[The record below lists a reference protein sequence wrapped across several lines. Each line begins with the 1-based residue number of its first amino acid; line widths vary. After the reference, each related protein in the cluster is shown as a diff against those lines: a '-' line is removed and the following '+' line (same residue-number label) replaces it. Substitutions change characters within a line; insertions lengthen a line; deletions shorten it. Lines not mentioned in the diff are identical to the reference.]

1 TVKPGFVDTPMTEG
15 LEGLFLV
22 AKPEKVAA
30 DIVRAYKNKKD
41 VLYTPFFWRW
51 IMLIIRS
58 IPERV
63 FKKMKL

>member
-1 TVKPGFVDTPMTEG
+1 M
-15 LEGLFLV
+15 
-22 AKPEKVAA
+22 AS
-30 DIVRAYKNKKD
+30 DIVRAYKKKKD

-63 FKKMKL
+63 FKKLQL